1 MKDGTGFRPS
11 SFVVGHKQTR
21 MSDVVTICLSL
32 LVGITAV
39 LTIYG
44 RYQQRQNW
52 VYLFKPTT
60 TTLIIALALWGLLR
74 GQTVPD
80 AYGWLII
87 AGLILGLAGDIFLML
102 PERYFLPGL
111 GSFLAGH
118 WFYIAAF
125 TTGVGVVISWWLL
138 PLLLVGGLVY
148 GLLHTHLGKL
158 RGPVIM
164 YILTIL
170 LMAGQAL
177 GRWSLLDN
185 PGTLLAAVGSLL
197 FVISDAALALNRFR
211 QPFKAADALVL
222 STYWAAQW
230 LIALSLI
237 AS

>member
-1 MKDGTGFRPS
+1 MID
-11 SFVVGHKQTR
+11 FVV
-21 MSDVVTICLSL
+21 ICLSL
-32 LVGITAV
+32 LAGITAV

-44 RYQQRQNW
+44 RYRQRPSW

-60 TTLIIALALWGLLR
+60 TGLIILLAIAAALVAPAVEPLNGS
-74 GQTVPD
+74 V
-80 AYGWLII
+80 AYAWLIV
-87 AGLILGLAGDIFLML
+87 AGLILGLAGDVFLML

-125 TTGVGVVISWWLL
+125 TAGVGVVISWWLL

-148 GLLHTHLGKL
+148 GLLHSHLGKR
-158 RGPVIM
+158 RGPVII
-164 YILTIL
+164 YLLTIL

-177 GRWSLLDN
+177 GRWSVLDT
-185 PGTLLAAVGSLL
+185 PSALLAAVGSLL

-230 LIALSLI
+230 LIALSLLV
-237 AS
+237 S